1 MSLRVKMDNSRSEK
15 DIKSLDKND
24 SVNQSQKA
32 QNSSGQRIILSQ
44 SQGHQFQGQRVN
56 AQRQP
61 TIQQYQGQ
69 VPIQPPRQVIRS
81 QIPVPR
87 QFHQN
92 PRQLIR
98 PPPPPIQVIQQQF
111 QGPLSQRFQV
121 VAPTQLQQQ
130 RPRQDIRVQIP
141 PKLQPPPPQQIPR
154 QVLQQQHQQGGQQVK

>member
-1 MSLRVKMDNSRSEK
+1 MNNSESGQ
-15 DIKSLDKND
+15 DGKSSDKNET
-24 SVNQSQKA
+24 VNQSQKV

-44 SQGHQFQGQRVN
+44 SHQFQGQTVI
-56 AQRQP
+56 AQQQP
-61 TIQQYQGQ
+61 MIQQYQGR
-69 VPIQPPRQVIRS
+69 VPVQPPRQVIRS

-98 PPPPPIQVIQQQF
+98 PPPIQIIQQQF

-130 RPRQDIRVQIP
+130 RPRQDIRVQVP
-141 PKLQPPPPQQIPR
+141 SKFQPPPPQQIR
-154 QVLQQQHQQGGQQVK
+154 GQVLQQQHQQPLSQQVQ